1 MDERYESWGRED
13 VDFVVRLQ
21 AATAFDQFHDT
32 LAHLYHLSTAQ
43 IVNGESRNAHLPWMS
58 WQPEGPIGRLRS

>member
-1 MDERYESWGRED
+1 ML
-13 VDFVVRLQ
+13 RLQ